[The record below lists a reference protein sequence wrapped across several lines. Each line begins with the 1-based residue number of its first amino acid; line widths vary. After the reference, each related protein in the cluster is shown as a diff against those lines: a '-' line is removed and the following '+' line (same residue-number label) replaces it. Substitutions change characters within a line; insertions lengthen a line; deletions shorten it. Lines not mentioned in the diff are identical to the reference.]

1 MSFEPRVYDYMVIA
15 RRLKAKAKAKAKT
28 KAKTKTKT
36 KTKDITWPKG
46 AECAGLLGLT

>member
-15 RRLKAKAKAKAKT
+15 RRLKAKAKAKT